1 MNLRRSTMRPPA
13 KRMCRIARA
22 VARLPDATFG
32 ARLGFDVA
40 MRDAPRVG
48 KAAHSGIIASKAVSR
63 SDLLRRF
70 ERWTY
75 GRKIKLCTGLSAN
88 VIVASE
94 VILAHGLTQDEIDR
108 WMEAYRKGDFEAL
121 KVGYPGSA
129 RQKQKAGRPPGQN
142 IRTRYSSRVGI
153 ANGR

>member
-1 MNLRRSTMRPPA
+1 
-13 KRMCRIARA
+13 MCRIARA
-22 VARLPDATFG
+22 VARLPDASFA
-32 ARLGFDVA
+32 ARLGFVVA
-40 MRDAPRVG
+40 TRDAPDVG
-48 KAAHSGIIASKAVSR
+48 PRWGIIASKAVIR

-108 WMEAYRKGDFEAL
+108 WMEAYRKGDLEAL
-121 KVGYPGSA
+121 KVGYPRKRRSE
-129 RQKQKAGRPPGQN
+129 RK
-142 IRTRYSSRVGI
+142 SRSCSWSEHTDTVASG
-153 ANGR
+153 